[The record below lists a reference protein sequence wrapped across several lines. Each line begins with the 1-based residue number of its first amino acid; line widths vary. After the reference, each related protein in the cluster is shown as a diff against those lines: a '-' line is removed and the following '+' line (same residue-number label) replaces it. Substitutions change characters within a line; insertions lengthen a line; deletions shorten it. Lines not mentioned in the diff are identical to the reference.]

1 MTVLA
6 PDQSALAGR
15 PRWPSWLMPGAA
27 RAARP
32 KTAWSQPSAASTAPA
47 RGRLADVSFALLA
60 LGLLLIGM
68 VGYLFLQTTLQ
79 QQAFTLNSLHST
91 ADVLSA
97 RESYLEAGLA
107 ARTTPLE
114 LARAAAALG
123 MVANPYGTFI
133 DVRTGQV
140 TGVGRPVQGQE
151 LPRLAQ
157 PAAAPAGAQNPP
169 AGAQNPAAGAQN
181 PAAAPAAAQNPAAG
195 AHNLASPS
203 QEG

>member
-6 PDQSALAGR
+6 PDRSDVAAVPRR
-15 PRWPSWLMPGAA
+15 PRWLIPGAV
-27 RAARP
+27 RAAP
-32 KTAWSQPSAASTAPA
+32 PNTAWNQSLGVSAASAP
-47 RGRLADVSFALLA
+47 RRLADMSFALLA

-79 QQAFTLNSLHST
+79 QQAFTLNSLQST
-91 ADVLSA
+91 AAVLSA

-114 LARAAAALG
+114 LARAASALG

-140 TGVGRPVQGQE
+140 TGVGRPVQGEE
-151 LPRLAQ
+151 LPRVSQPPAAPAQ
-157 PAAAPAGAQNPP
+157 PAQPAVAPAQPAVAPAQPAVAPAQPGAGP
-169 AGAQNPAAGAQN
+169 QNPAA
-181 PAAAPAAAQNPAAG
+181 PA
-195 AHNLASPS
+195 